1 MWIVVINS
9 LIKNWLKNRMYSEF
23 TVKYTYYRTV
33 ESMTHFFF
41 MNKGII
47 FFIKKSEQS

>member
-9 LIKNWLKNRMYSEF
+9 LIKNWLKNRMYPEF

-33 ESMTHFFF
+33 ESMTHFF